1 MKLLTWELPRLQS
14 ENGGEEAGRATVAA
28 YLLDWQ
34 EGEQKRMRP
43 AVVICPGGGY
53 HKLSER
59 EGEPVAMEY
68 LAMGYH
74 AFVLRYTVA
83 PGRFPQGLLEL
94 ASLVA
99 HIRDHGE
106 EWGVDPAK
114 VVVSGFSAGGHL
126 ACSLGVFWNREF
138 VYGPIGRRAEEIRPD
153 GMILCYPVITSGAY
167 CHPGSFENLLGE
179 EAGDEKKRRL
189 VSLEMQAGPHT
200 PKTFLWHT
208 AKDATVPVQNALLF
222 AEALAANGVNVEFH
236 LFPSGGHG
244 LSLAR
249 EDTSRGEESLVE
261 PRCQCWIRL
270 AGEWMKN
277 L

>member
-14 ENGGEEAGRATVAA
+14 ENGGEEAGRATAAA

-34 EGEQKRMRP
+34 EGEQKRKRP

-99 HIRDHGE
+99 HIRDHSE

-138 VYGPIGRRAEEIRPD
+138 VYGSIGRRAEEIRPD
-153 GMILCYPVITSGAY
+153 GMILCYPVITSGEY

-189 VSLEMQAGPHT
+189 VSLEMQVGPHT

-208 AKDATVPVQNALLF
+208 AADETVPVQNALLF